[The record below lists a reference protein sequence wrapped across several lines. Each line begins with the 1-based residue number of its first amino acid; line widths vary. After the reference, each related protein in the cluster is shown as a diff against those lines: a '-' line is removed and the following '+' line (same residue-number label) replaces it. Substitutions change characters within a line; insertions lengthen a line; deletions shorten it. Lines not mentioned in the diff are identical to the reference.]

1 MISRATITP
10 ITGAQPRPA
19 ALIPFAT
26 WVSHGVRIVANCCN
40 IHVFA
45 LSNAARQGVRS
56 ETRNAPVTRIAASAT
71 QAVVVT
77 AIRRGS
83 GGGAPVGRRWRPVR
97 RTVEAADGP
106 TAVSARAV
114 PSLMAI
120 PAPTRPAAAP
130 AASAWPPRLAPG
142 GPAPPAYPAS

>member
-45 LSNAARQGVRS
+45 LSSAARQGVRS

-97 RTVEAADGP
+97 RTAEAADD
-106 TAVSARAV
+106 AVV
-114 PSLMAI
+114 PAWAPLSLMAS
-120 PAPTRPAAAP
+120 PALARPDPEPGPSARPRRAANG
-130 AASAWPPRLAPG
+130 R
-142 GPAPPAYPAS
+142 PAPPGCPG